1 MRILHTSDWHLGK
14 RLDLFSRIAEQR
26 QVMDEI
32 CQLADEHEVDA
43 VLVAGDLF
51 DAFNPSTEAQEL
63 LYLSLKRLS
72 KNGTRPVIAI
82 AGNHDSADAIQA
94 PDPLARLHGIILLG
108 YIATG
113 LSETVTDGGLKI
125 SFPAPGGVRF
135 EQEGCPALN
144 VLASPYANERRFQ
157 QELKE
162 LENLNEMAG
171 GAAEG
176 GTAAAA
182 EPLSEA
188 EFIEKLARLWKSTAD
203 ALFRSG
209 DVNVFIGHLFTINT
223 AVREASVEDLQEP
236 EDEKPILYKGGLPPI
251 PVAALPNSVQYA
263 ALGHLHR
270 SHFISETPLPTAYCG
285 SPLAYSRSESDQQKF
300 VHIVDVEPG
309 EAAEVTRVALTAGRP
324 ILRPDCTSVVE
335 ALEWL
340 AGHQDAYVELT
351 LKLDNYLSSE
361 DRRRIYTAH
370 QRILSIVPEISGAE
384 DFEGRQ
390 PADISKSIEKL
401 FKEYYA
407 SEHQGIPPA
416 QELTDLFR
424 EVLSRT
430 GDPE

>member
-14 RLDLFSRIAEQR
+14 RLDLFSRIGEQR

-32 CQLADEHEVDA
+32 CRLADEHEVEA

-63 LYLSLKRLS
+63 LYACLKRLS
-72 KNGTRPVIAI
+72 KNGARPVIAI

-108 YIATG
+108 YITTSLPA
-113 LSETVTDGGLKI
+113 TVTDAGIRI
-125 SFPAPGGVRF
+125 SFPAPGGVRI
-135 EQEGCPALN
+135 EQEGRPALN
-144 VLASPYANERRFQ
+144 VLASPYANERRLQ

-162 LENLNEMAG
+162 LAG
-171 GAAEG
+171 GAAE
-176 GTAAAA
+176 AA
-182 EPLSEA
+182 EPPSDA
-188 EFIEKLARLWKSTAD
+188 EFIERLARLWKSTA
-203 ALFRSG
+203 AAFFRSE
-209 DVNVFIGHLFTINT
+209 DVNLFVGHLFSINT
-223 AVREASVEDLQEP
+223 AEREASADDLQEP

-251 PVAALPNSVQYA
+251 PVVALPDTVQYA

-270 SHFISETPLPTAYCG
+270 SHFISESPLPTAYCG

-300 VHIVDVEPG
+300 VHIVEVEPG
-309 EAAEVTRVALTAGRP
+309 GAAEVTRVALTAGRP
-324 ILRPDCTSVVE
+324 ILRPECASVGE
-335 ALEWL
+335 ALKWL

-361 DRRRIYTAH
+361 DRRRVYAAH
-370 QRILSIVPEISGAE
+370 ERILSIVPEISGAE

-401 FKEYYA
+401 FAEYYA
-407 SEHQGIPPA
+407 SEHRGIPPA
-416 QELTDLFR
+416 PELTDLFK
-424 EVLSRT
+424 EVLNT
-430 GDPE
+430 AGPAE